1 MQKAFVVIDFYLAQH
16 SLYDS
21 HLTSNSDCTRV
32 STLPG
37 QEMCYI
43 ASVESESGNIKT
55 GKF

>member
-1 MQKAFVVIDFYLAQH
+1 MQKAFAVIDFYLAQH